1 MHHLT
6 WGHFVKSD
14 RLENNFLRYSIS
26 QYKAKISSMPRYS
39 IPSGTYTYVC
49 KGPNLASILIES
61 RAYLWWEE
69 FKFLRMWHLNETD
82 NKTDWTLSCS
92 FHRDVCILVD
102 IAISIAHPA
111 SCSSLMLNYSKNWNR
126 RIHFCQFIVNQNF
139 AKNCNKVIAQEY
151 LFACSITYKIKIEN
165 ILSNV

>member
-1 MHHLT
+1 M
-6 WGHFVKSD
+6 
-14 RLENNFLRYSIS
+14 LETAKHRKQMQSWIVLFGWKTYIFLLKYSS
-26 QYKAKISSMPRYS
+26 
-39 IPSGTYTYVC
+39 
-49 KGPNLASILIES
+49 LIFG
-61 RAYLWWEE
+61 AYLWWEE

-139 AKNCNKVIAQEY
+139 TKNCNKVIAQEY
-151 LFACSITYKIKIEN
+151 LHICLFYYLQDKNWKRTEQCINSNLYIT
-165 ILSNV
+165 L